1 MELNAIRYALHALN
15 IETRVISYCSYKLP
29 CRVMTNA
36 KMKFVRIERSSFF
49 QQKERKYDKIYI
61 LRIVR
66 NLGVIN
72 LNLT

>member
-1 MELNAIRYALHALN
+1 MLNALI
-15 IETRVISYCSYKLP
+15 IETRVILYRSCKLP
-29 CRVMTNA
+29 RRVMTNA

-49 QQKERKYDKIYI
+49 EQKERKYDRIYI

-66 NLGVIN
+66 NPGAIN